1 MSAPHSPLFT
11 DLYELTMCRGYF
23 AQGMHARPS
32 CFDLF
37 FRKQPFEGGFTVAAG
52 LADALAFLSDLR
64 FSATDLAYLRSLNL
78 FADEYLAHLREFVFS
93 GDVQAMPEGTIAFPG
108 EPLLR
113 VQGPLEQCQLVESA
127 LLNIVNFQTLIATKA
142 ARVCLQAGF
151 DNVLEFGLRR
161 AQGPDGAWMAARAA
175 YIGGCVATS
184 NVQAGADLEIPVRG
198 THAHSWVMAFDS
210 ELEAFRAFA
219 AVFPTNSILL
229 VDTYDTLASGVPNA
243 IAVAREMRERGET
256 LRGIRLDSGD
266 LARLSREA
274 RRMLDEAGLPEVK
287 IFASGDLDETVIE
300 QLNMAGARI
309 DVYGVGT
316 RLVTGDQDPA
326 LTGVYKLAA
335 IADEQG
341 VWRNTR
347 KKSDSLEKATLP
359 GIKQVW
365 RLHDQRGMIADWIEL
380 EPFAPEPTQAVPG
393 YLPSETAPRQ
403 FTGIV
408 QAQPLLQTCMRAG
421 KTLSPQPT
429 LPDIRAHAI
438 ANLKQL
444 PEPVRRLANP
454 APYPVTLG
462 PRLWSEM

>member
-1 MSAPHSPLFT
+1 LFT

-23 AQGMHARPS
+23 AQDMHARPS

-37 FRKQPFEGGFTVAAG
+37 FRKPPFEGGFAVAAG
-52 LADALAFLSDLR
+52 LADALAFLHDLR
-64 FSATDLAYLRSLNL
+64 FSENDLAYLRSLNL
-78 FADEYLAHLREFVFS
+78 FDEAYLAHLREFVFS
-93 GDVQAMPEGTIAFPG
+93 GDVWAVPEGTIVFPG

-113 VQGPLEQCQLVESA
+113 VQGALEQCQLVESA
-127 LLNIVNFQTLIATKA
+127 LLNIINFQTLIATKA

-161 AQGPDGAWMAARAA
+161 AQGPDGARMATRAA

-198 THAHSWVMAFDS
+198 THAHSWVMAFAS
-210 ELEAFRAFA
+210 ELESFRAFA

-243 IAVAREMRERGET
+243 ITVAREMRERGEA

-274 RRMLDEAGLPEVK
+274 RRMLDEAGFPAVK
-287 IFASGDLDETVIE
+287 IFASGDLDETLIE
-300 QLNMAGARI
+300 QLKKTGACI

-316 RLVTGDQDPA
+316 RLVTAHDDPA

-335 IADEQG
+335 IADERG

-365 RLHDQRGMIADWIEL
+365 RLHDDRVMVADWIEL
-380 EPFAPEPTQAVPG
+380 ASFAPDPTQTISG
-393 YLPSETAPRQ
+393 YLPSETAPHQ
-403 FTGIV
+403 FSGIV
-408 QAQPLLQTCMRAG
+408 QTQPLLQACLRAG
-421 KTLSPQPT
+421 EILPPQPS
-429 LPDIRAHAI
+429 LPAIRAHTI
-438 ANLKQL
+438 ANLNKL
-444 PEPVRRLANP
+444 PEPLRRLANP

-462 PRLWSEM
+462 PRLWAEM

>member
-1 MSAPHSPLFT
+1 LSAPHTPLFT

-23 AQGMHARPS
+23 AQGMHARQS

-37 FRKQPFEGGFTVAAG
+37 FRKLPFEGGFAVAAG
-52 LADALAFLSDLR
+52 LADALAFLNGLR
-64 FSATDLAYLRSLNL
+64 FSADDLAYLCSLNL
-78 FADEYLAHLREFVFS
+78 FDEEYLAHLREFVFS
-93 GDVQAMPEGTIAFPG
+93 GNVQAVPEGTIVFPG

-113 VQGPLEQCQLVESA
+113 VQGSLEQCQLVESA

-161 AQGPDGAWMAARAA
+161 AQGPDGARMATRAA

-184 NVQAGADLEIPVRG
+184 NVQAGADLDIPVRG
-198 THAHSWVMAFDS
+198 THAHSWVMAFAS
-210 ELEAFRAFA
+210 ELESFRAFA

-243 IAVAREMRERGET
+243 ITVAREMREHGEA

-274 RRMLDEAGLPEVK
+274 RRMLDEAGFPEVK

-300 QLNMAGARI
+300 QLNKAGACI

-316 RLVTGDQDPA
+316 RLVTAHDDPA

-380 EPFAPEPTQAVPG
+380 EPAAPDPAQAVPG
-393 YLPSETAPRQ
+393 YLPSETAPHQ
-403 FTGIV
+403 FSGIT
-408 QAQPLLQTCMRAG
+408 QTQPLLQACMRAG
-421 KTLSPQPT
+421 EILSPQPT
-429 LPDIRAHAI
+429 LTDIRAHAT
-438 ANLKQL
+438 ANLYNL

-462 PRLWSEM
+462 PRLWAEM